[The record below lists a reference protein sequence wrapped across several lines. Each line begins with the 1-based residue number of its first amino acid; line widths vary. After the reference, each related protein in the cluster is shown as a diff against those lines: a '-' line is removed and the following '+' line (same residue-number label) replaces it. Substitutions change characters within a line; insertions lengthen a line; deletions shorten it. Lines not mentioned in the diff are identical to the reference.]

1 MILLPQSVQAWVYQP
16 HYGLKD
22 QHSPAGS
29 ASTFWSFPSNLLSLP
44 RKHETDEGNGAVP
57 FFISQKMATEEKA
70 IQVRA
75 LAEKLLETEPQYFLV
90 RVNVR
95 PINNIS
101 VYVDG
106 DEGVTIEKCV
116 KLNRALYKEIVEN
129 EVCKDGE
136 FGLEVSS
143 PGIDEPLLLQRQF
156 IKNIGRVVE
165 VEMKDGRELEGK
177 LLAADE
183 KGIEIDE
190 EKGKGKKLEIIRHF
204 LLFEDIKTTTV
215 KIVF

>member
-1 MILLPQSVQAWVYQP
+1 L
-16 HYGLKD
+16 H
-22 QHSPAGS
+22 
-29 ASTFWSFPSNLLSLP
+29 
-44 RKHETDEGNGAVP
+44 RKHERDEGNGAVP
-57 FFISQKMATEEKA
+57 FFISQKMATEEKTV
-70 IQVRA
+70 QVKA
-75 LAEKLLETEPQYFLV
+75 LVEKLLESEPQYFLV

-116 KLNRALYKEIVEN
+116 KLNRALYKEIVEQDI
-129 EVCKDGE
+129 CKDGE

-165 VEMKDGRELEGK
+165 LEMKDGRELEGK

-183 KGIEIDE
+183 KGVEVDE
-190 EKGKGKKLEIIRHF
+190 EKGKGKKLEAIKHF
-204 LLFEDIKTTTV
+204 LLFDDIKTTTV